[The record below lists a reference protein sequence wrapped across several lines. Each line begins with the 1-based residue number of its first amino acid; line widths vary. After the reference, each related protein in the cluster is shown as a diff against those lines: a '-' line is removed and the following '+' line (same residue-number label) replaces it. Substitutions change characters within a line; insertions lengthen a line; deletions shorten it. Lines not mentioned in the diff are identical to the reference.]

1 MNGVVAAGHPLTADA
16 GAQIL
21 RAGGNAVDAALAAMA
36 VSFVAEPQLTGLGAG
51 GFMLVAEPGE
61 APALLDF
68 FVSTSGLGAD
78 PARRAPLVA
87 AEVYFGTVAQEFH
100 VGPSSCGVYGTPAG
114 MCEAHRRFATMPLA
128 ELVARGA
135 QLARD
140 GVEVNAQQAYIF
152 HLLAPLFEA
161 SDEAREKYWVGE
173 RAAREGDVL
182 SNPELATTLERL
194 AAEGAA
200 PFYAGDIAVAAVARV
215 TAGGGTLTLE
225 DLAAYEATPREPI
238 QVAYRGH
245 DVFTNPPPSA
255 GGILIAYVLALLE
268 REPAPPSPAQLVA
281 AMEAAQRA
289 RTPDFLEGLARP
301 GFLDEFMG
309 SQLGSTTHISVL
321 DGDGRACAV
330 TCTNGEGS
338 GVFVPGTGI
347 HLNNMMGEE
356 DLSPLGFFTHPP
368 GRRLPSM
375 MAPTVVKRDG
385 EVMLA
390 LGSAGSNRIRSAIL
404 QVILGV
410 IDRGLD
416 LRDAVEAPRV
426 HWEEGIVYAEPG
438 AEGDAEGWEIARFD
452 SLNVF
457 FGGAQAVRRDPAT
470 GEVVG
475 AGDPRRGGAV
485 VMA

>member
-87 AEVYFGTVAQEFH
+87 AEVFFGTVAQVFH
-100 VGPSSCGVYGTPAG
+100 VGPASCGVYGTPAG
-114 MCEAHRRFATMPLA
+114 MCEAHRRYATMPLA
-128 ELVARGA
+128 DLVARGA
-135 QLARD
+135 ELARA

-161 SDEAREKYWVGE
+161 SDEARAKYWIGDRV
-173 RAAREGDVL
+173 AREGDVL

-200 PFYAGDIAVAAVARV
+200 PFYRGDIAEAAVGRV
-215 TAGGGTLTLE
+215 AAGGGTLTLG
-225 DLAAYEATPREPI
+225 DLAAYEATPRDPI
-238 QVAYRGH
+238 EVGYRGH
-245 DVFTNPPPSA
+245 QVFTNPPPSA

-268 REPAPPSPAQLVA
+268 REPAPPSQARLVS

-289 RTPDFLEGLARP
+289 RTPEFLEGLNRP
-301 GFLDEFMG
+301 GFLDEFIG

-321 DGDGRACAV
+321 DGEGRACAV

-375 MAPTVVKRDG
+375 MAPTVVMSGGRP
-385 EVMLA
+385 ELV
-390 LGSAGSNRIRSAIL
+390 LGSAGSNRIRSALL
-404 QVILGV
+404 QVIVNV
-410 IDRGLD
+410 IDRGMD
-416 LRDAVEAPRV
+416 AVAAVEAPRL
-426 HWEEGIVYAEPG
+426 HWEDGSVYTEPG
-438 AEGDAEGWEIARFD
+438 VELQALEAAGYTIAPFRERN
-452 SLNVF
+452 LF
-457 FGGAQAVRRDPAT
+457 FGGCQAVERAAD
-470 GEVVG
+470 GVLSG
-475 AGDPRRGGAV
+475 GGDPRRGGAV
-485 VMA
+485 

>member
-1 MNGVVAAGHPLTADA
+1 
-16 GAQIL
+16 
-21 RAGGNAVDAALAAMA
+21 
-36 VSFVAEPQLTGLGAG
+36 
-51 GFMLVAEPGE
+51 
-61 APALLDF
+61 
-68 FVSTSGLGAD
+68 
-78 PARRAPLVA
+78 
-87 AEVYFGTVAQEFH
+87 
-100 VGPSSCGVYGTPAG
+100 
-114 MCEAHRRFATMPLA
+114 
-128 ELVARGA
+128 
-135 QLARD
+135 
-140 GVEVNAQQAYIF
+140 
-152 HLLAPLFEA
+152 
-161 SDEAREKYWVGE
+161 
-173 RAAREGDVL
+173 VL

-194 AAEGAA
+194 AAEGAE
-200 PFYAGDIAVAAVARV
+200 PFYAGDIAEAAVARV

-268 REPAPPSPAQLVA
+268 REPAPPSQAQLVA

-301 GFLDEFMG
+301 GFLGEFMS

-368 GRRLPSM
+368 GQRLPSM
-375 MAPTVVKRDG
+375 MAPTVVERDG

-426 HWEEGIVYAEPG
+426 HWEEGVVYAEPG
-438 AEGDAEGWEIARFD
+438 AEGGAEGWEIARFD

>member
-1 MNGVVAAGHPLTADA
+1 
-16 GAQIL
+16 
-21 RAGGNAVDAALAAMA
+21 
-36 VSFVAEPQLTGLGAG
+36 
-51 GFMLVAEPGE
+51 
-61 APALLDF
+61 
-68 FVSTSGLGAD
+68 
-78 PARRAPLVA
+78 
-87 AEVYFGTVAQEFH
+87 
-100 VGPSSCGVYGTPAG
+100 
-114 MCEAHRRFATMPLA
+114 MPLA

-135 QLARD
+135 RHARE
-140 GVEVNAQQAYIF
+140 GVQVNAQQAYIF

-161 SDEAREKYWVGE
+161 SDEAREKYWIGDRV
-173 RAAREGDVL
+173 AREGDVL

-200 PFYAGDIAVAAVARV
+200 PFYGGDIAEAAVARV
-215 TAGGGTLTLE
+215 SAGGGTLTLE

-238 QVAYRGH
+238 HVGYRGH

-268 REPAPPSPAQLVA
+268 REPAPPSQAQLVS

-321 DGDGRACAV
+321 DGEGRACAV

-416 LRDAVEAPRV
+416 LRAAVEAPRV
-426 HWEEGIVYAEPG
+426 HWEDGVVYAEPG
-438 AEGDAEGWEIARFD
+438 AEGESEGWEVAHFPD
-452 SLNVF
+452 LNVF

>member
-1 MNGVVAAGHPLTADA
+1 M
-16 GAQIL
+16 
-21 RAGGNAVDAALAAMA
+21 
-36 VSFVAEPQLTGLGAG
+36 
-51 GFMLVAEPGE
+51 
-61 APALLDF
+61 
-68 FVSTSGLGAD
+68 
-78 PARRAPLVA
+78 
-87 AEVYFGTVAQEFH
+87 
-100 VGPSSCGVYGTPAG
+100 
-114 MCEAHRRFATMPLA
+114 
-128 ELVARGA
+128 
-135 QLARD
+135 
-140 GVEVNAQQAYIF
+140 
-152 HLLAPLFEA
+152 
-161 SDEAREKYWVGE
+161 
-173 RAAREGDVL
+173 
-182 SNPELATTLERL
+182 
-194 AAEGAA
+194 
-200 PFYAGDIAVAAVARV
+200 
-215 TAGGGTLTLE
+215 
-225 DLAAYEATPREPI
+225 
-238 QVAYRGH
+238 
-245 DVFTNPPPSA
+245 
-255 GGILIAYVLALLE
+255 LALLE
-268 REPAPPSPAQLVA
+268 REPAPPSQAQLVA

-289 RTPDFLEGLARP
+289 RTPEFLEGLARP

-416 LRDAVEAPRV
+416 LRGR
-426 HWEEGIVYAEPG
+426 GRG
-438 AEGDAEGWEIARFD
+438 AARALGGRDRLRRAGRGGRDAEGWEVAHFPD
-452 SLNVF
+452 LNVF

-470 GEVVG
+470 GELAG